1 MFDGLK
7 NVTVGAAAI
16 IALIPGAGLLIG
28 GLELPAPFD
37 QLIGIMAA
45 IVGPLVFFLVYLA
58 RPWIA
63 RLPRSLL
70 VASIAI
76 LGVAGLVLGY
86 VTNDYAG
93 HKVGE
98 YRYMASDEEEV
109 DLYLV
114 PDPEDIRDDLR
125 AILDRDSDNYS
136 NAIKRDQRHVLA
148 LLERDAASVRAKLVA
163 GFLLSQA
170 LLIIAFLSAAWAV
183 AAQAREETAS
193 G

>member
-7 NVTVGAAAI
+7 NVIVGAAAI

-58 RPWIA
+58 RPWLA

-70 VASIAI
+70 VASIAT
-76 LGVAGLVLGY
+76 LGLGGLALGY

-98 YRYMASDEEEV
+98 YLYMVDDEEKV

-148 LLERDAASVRAKLVA
+148 LLERDAASVRTNVVA

-183 AAQAREETAS
+183 AAQAREETA
-193 G
+193 GD